1 MMNALVIL
9 ITILL
14 VYLFTRRFQAT
25 KQRAVENIAK
35 GAEYIERNKSEENTQ
50 QLESGMLYQV
60 LKNGTGE
67 DHPSPSDKVTV
78 HYHGTLIDGTVFDS
92 SVDRGQPIDF
102 YLNQVI
108 PGWTEGLQKM
118 VVGEKARLTIPANL
132 AYGNKP
138 VGTIPGGSVLVFDV
152 ELIAI
157 NN

>member
-14 VYLFTRRFQAT
+14 VYLFTRRFKAT
-25 KQRAVENIAK
+25 KQTAIENIAK

-60 LKNGTGE
+60 LKSGTGE

-118 VVGEKARLTIPANL
+118 VVGETARLTIPANL

-157 NN
+157 NS